1 MARKVTNKLLEMM
14 EEGALDPALLA
25 RLALGYMS
33 EDDVRDL
40 AESNELLEDE
50 DLEDDDED
58 DEEEEVDFEAGVG
71 VEPEDLDFE

>member
-50 DLEDDDED
+50 DLEDDDEE
-58 DEEEEVDFEAGVG
+58 EEEEVDFDAGVG

>member
-58 DEEEEVDFEAGVG
+58 EEEEVDFEAGVD

>member
-50 DLEDDDED
+50 DLEDDEE
-58 DEEEEVDFEAGVG
+58 EEEEVDFDAGVG

>member
-14 EEGALDPALLA
+14 EEGALDPALIA

-50 DLEDDDED
+50 DLEDDDDE
-58 DEEEEVDFEAGVG
+58 EEEEVDFDAGVG